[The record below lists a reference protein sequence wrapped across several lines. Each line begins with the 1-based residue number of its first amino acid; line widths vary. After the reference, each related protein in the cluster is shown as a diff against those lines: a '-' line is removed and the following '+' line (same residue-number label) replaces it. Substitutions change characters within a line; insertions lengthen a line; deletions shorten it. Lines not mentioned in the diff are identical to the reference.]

1 MESVQCSAPSL
12 DAIRRAG
19 DISATLRLAHEAI
32 LANDRF
38 CQEVEE
44 QCALNIASI
53 WEYIDQRERSEPHH
67 ATLIQRWR
75 QQGTQAIKHQT
86 IEHYKTLAA
95 VSQHRIDRY
104 RARIRQAWGVESSQV
119 LEPKHYKQ
127 DQGLSQACLQSL
139 AHLSEHVPLEDGRS
153 LILHQIQ
160 HRTLSKVTGFRDTDL
175 HLKPRDI
182 KRALAAARVQTAE
195 TADSSDHQSSA
206 SSTNPSAS
214 TAAPQG
220 DSNEPQFLPQ
230 PSGPS
235 RRAPRKKRKTNYFY
249 SSKGKV
255 RKLPAIE
262 RPVSPSFTHAS
273 NGTDVGPD
281 VNLEIKLVDDS
292 VVGPVVDPVV
302 DSEVDTD
309 VDLAATRLGEDEPFT
324 ITGECSPDIEL
335 ARTQTG
341 PNLSAWFPDE
351 PSDLHAMGAEPQSL
365 PEQVC
370 QGTAK
375 VHEFASVDDMPESI
389 LQAALDSLAP
399 RKRLTTTTI
408 EWILESFNADRYQFV
423 DPASSKCRNPKSK
436 PPVNSKF
443 DVFSTKFMIP
453 MYHIEQH
460 WTLGTLEAGRA
471 DFYDSLRSTMHE
483 KDARKVLGAFYQSRF
498 EGNVPW
504 SLPALELKP
513 CQTPQQGTGVDSG
526 MYVVIAAMYLMA
538 NRPLPECFDIDTCR
552 FILRAAL
559 DVSFSQSDDRSLEPP
574 SSPRRLEPPDP
585 NVGPRHGVCAEIARR
600 EHHQA
605 DLRKRVEHLRRA
617 SASLAAKIQGLDEM
631 LKTLTILQQQRD
643 GLHIQ
648 IRKEQEIHA
657 AECAK
662 IERLIQTI
670 PGYGFAF
677 SQAAIEQGLI
687 GAHGK
692 AISLHDIINLNLG
705 RSAVKQAVVAKAVVV
720 ATSLGK
726 SYTERLTGV
735 RRRQQMALDEIVEI
749 DRFEETLRAERG
761 RWMEELQTIP

>member
-1 MESVQCSAPSL
+1 
-12 DAIRRAG
+12 
-19 DISATLRLAHEAI
+19 
-32 LANDRF
+32 
-38 CQEVEE
+38 
-44 QCALNIASI
+44 
-53 WEYIDQRERSEPHH
+53 
-67 ATLIQRWR
+67 
-75 QQGTQAIKHQT
+75 
-86 IEHYKTLAA
+86 
-95 VSQHRIDRY
+95 
-104 RARIRQAWGVESSQV
+104 
-119 LEPKHYKQ
+119 
-127 DQGLSQACLQSL
+127 
-139 AHLSEHVPLEDGRS
+139 
-153 LILHQIQ
+153 
-160 HRTLSKVTGFRDTDL
+160 
-175 HLKPRDI
+175 
-182 KRALAAARVQTAE
+182 
-195 TADSSDHQSSA
+195 
-206 SSTNPSAS
+206 
-214 TAAPQG
+214 
-220 DSNEPQFLPQ
+220 
-230 PSGPS
+230 
-235 RRAPRKKRKTNYFY
+235 
-249 SSKGKV
+249 
-255 RKLPAIE
+255 
-262 RPVSPSFTHAS
+262 
-273 NGTDVGPD
+273 
-281 VNLEIKLVDDS
+281 
-292 VVGPVVDPVV
+292 
-302 DSEVDTD
+302 
-309 VDLAATRLGEDEPFT
+309 
-324 ITGECSPDIEL
+324 
-335 ARTQTG
+335 
-341 PNLSAWFPDE
+341 
-351 PSDLHAMGAEPQSL
+351 
-365 PEQVC
+365 
-370 QGTAK
+370 
-375 VHEFASVDDMPESI
+375 
-389 LQAALDSLAP
+389 
-399 RKRLTTTTI
+399 
-408 EWILESFNADRYQFV
+408 
-423 DPASSKCRNPKSK
+423 
-436 PPVNSKF
+436 
-443 DVFSTKFMIP
+443 
-453 MYHIEQH
+453 
-460 WTLGTLEAGRA
+460 
-471 DFYDSLRSTMHE
+471 
-483 KDARKVLGAFYQSRF
+483 
-498 EGNVPW
+498 
-504 SLPALELKP
+504 
-513 CQTPQQGTGVDSG
+513 